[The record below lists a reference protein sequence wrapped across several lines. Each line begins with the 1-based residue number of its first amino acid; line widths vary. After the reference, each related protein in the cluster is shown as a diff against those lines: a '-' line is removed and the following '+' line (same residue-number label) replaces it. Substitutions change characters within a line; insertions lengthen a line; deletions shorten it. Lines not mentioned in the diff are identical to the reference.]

1 MLNLTVKPCQKRLS
15 PPQKKVLG
23 IFDSSD
29 SSIWAAPT
37 PPCRVYAKAAASL
50 SGRDQHTEINFEFQ
64 PLFWQ
69 SRVSRISAHRRS
81 FWSQMFWTS
90 LIHEVDQRKNAEPP
104 SAVRLSQCNSSVDW
118 SWSRGKSCHRK
129 RRASC
134 PCPTDRFGCWNILN
148 LQVYN
153 SY

>member
-1 MLNLTVKPCQKRLS
+1 MSKTAIS
-15 PPQKKVLG
+15 PPKKRFLG
-23 IFDSSD
+23 SSTPRIVPSGQPRLLLVGYMQRQRHHFQEGTNTRKSTLSFNLFFDSPEFRGFLHID
-29 SSIWAAPT
+29 DHFE
-37 PPCRVYAKAAASL
+37 AKC
-50 SGRDQHTEINFEFQ
+50 FE
-64 PLFWQ
+64 
-69 SRVSRISAHRRS
+69 HRWYTKSTNEKMPNR
-81 FWSQMFWTS
+81 
-90 LIHEVDQRKNAEPP
+90 P
-104 SAVRLSQCNSSVDW
+104 VRFGLSQCNSSVDW